1 MKAMGF
7 VAVVFVAVLAIGCVK
22 GAETGSSMGP
32 PESRA
37 VKRGESADSTPGADR
52 RSAGRD
58 QSRDS
63 AAKGKDV
70 CALISPKEIETIT
83 GLPIERTAPMPN
95 GCEWYANPEA
105 QRQRGVDT
113 ARKTFEKL
121 NTHEPASASDAAQSM
136 QSLLRG
142 VSGAVAPNKALFG
155 VSVQWENGDQAETL
169 IKGTVAMSGGGQ
181 SGGGLE
187 RVDGVGD
194 RAFMGAMGAI
204 FYARKGPAFIQF
216 GVGLGNRDQAIALAR
231 LVVARI

>member
-1 MKAMGF
+1 MKGMGF
-7 VAVVFVAVLAIGCVK
+7 VAVVSVAVLAMGCVK
-22 GAETGSSMGP
+22 GAETDSSAGTP
-32 PESRA
+32 ASRA
-37 VKRGESADSTPGADR
+37 AKRGESADSTPGADR

-58 QSRDS
+58 QSRA

-83 GLPIERTAPMPN
+83 GLPIDRTEPMPN

-105 QRQRGVDT
+105 QRQMGVDT

-121 NTHEPASASDAAQSM
+121 NTQEPASASDAAQSM

-142 VSGAVAPNKALFG
+142 MTGAVAPNKALFG
-155 VSVQWENGDQAETL
+155 VQVQWENGDQAETL
-169 IKGTVAMSGGGQ
+169 IKGTVAMTGGGQ

-187 RVDGVGD
+187 PIAGVGD

-216 GVGLGNRDQAIALAR
+216 GLGMGNRDQAIALAR